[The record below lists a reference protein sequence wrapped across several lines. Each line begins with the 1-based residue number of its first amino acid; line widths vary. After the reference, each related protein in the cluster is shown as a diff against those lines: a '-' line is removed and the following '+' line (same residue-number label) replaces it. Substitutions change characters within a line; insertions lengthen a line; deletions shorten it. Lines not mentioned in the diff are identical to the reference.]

1 MAQFFQMQDIGAIA
15 PELYLALFGM
25 ILLIADLSIKE
36 KRTMGTIAL
45 IGIGFSAM
53 FLFRLHGIEVEAYGG
68 LLKIDA
74 FAAFFKLIFLIAGAL
89 SIAISLKYLD
99 IERENHGEYYALIL
113 FSTMGMMFMAG
124 AVDLITLYI
133 GLETMAI
140 ATYILVGFLRSNQR
154 SNEASMKYFLL
165 GAFSSGILL
174 YGMSLLYGISGS
186 TRFVEIAGALSRRS
200 LNDPI
205 SLMAMITLSAG
216 LFFKIAAV
224 PFHQWTPDAY
234 EGAPTSITAF
244 MSVAVK
250 AASFA
255 MMIRLFM
262 VAMLPLRPHW
272 VAIMTVVSILTMT
285 VGNIA
290 AITQSNIKR
299 LLAYSSIS
307 HAGYILIGLIAGN
320 ETGLTAVPLYLL
332 IYTFT
337 NLGAWAVVVA
347 LRRRDVIGEH
357 IDEMS
362 GLYYK
367 HPTAALLMLV
377 FLLSLAGIPPTAG
390 FIGKYYLFAAAIET
404 HHNVLAVIAVLNAAI
419 SIYFY
424 LRIVV
429 AMFMREA
436 NEKTGLTYS
445 PGILTAL
452 AVAIIFTMVIGIY
465 PDPFIAMARQA
476 AILGFRTADYADYAE
491 GKGD

>member
-1 MAQFFQMQDIGAIA
+1 MGQFFQMQDLAAIT
-15 PELYLALFGM
+15 PELELLAFGM
-25 ILLIADLSIKE
+25 AILLGDLVVE
-36 KRTMGTIAL
+36 RKRTLGLVALLGIAVS
-45 IGIGFSAM
+45 GV
-53 FLFRLHGIEVEAYGG
+53 FLFRLRNVEIAAYGG
-68 LLKIDA
+68 LFVLDH
-74 FAAFFKLIFLIAGAL
+74 FSMFFKLVFLIAAAL

-113 FSTMGMMFMAG
+113 FATVGMMFMAG
-124 AVDLITLYI
+124 AVDLVTLYI
-133 GLETMAI
+133 SLETMAI
-140 ATYILVGFLRSNQR
+140 STYILVGFLRSNQR

-174 YGMSLLYGISGS
+174 YGMSLLYGLSGS
-186 TRFVEIAGALSRRS
+186 TKFADIAEALSRRPP
-200 LNDPI
+200 NDPI
-205 SLMAMITLSAG
+205 SLLAMITLSAG

-255 MMIRLFM
+255 MMIRIFM
-262 VAMLPLRPHW
+262 VAIYPLRPHW
-272 VAIMTVVSILTMT
+272 VAIMAVISVITMT

-307 HAGYILIGLIAGN
+307 HAGYILIGFIAGN
-320 ETGLTAVPLYLL
+320 DTGLTAVPLYLL

-362 GLYYK
+362 GLFFR
-367 HPTAALLMLV
+367 HPAASILMLI

-390 FIGKYYLFAAAIET
+390 FIAKYYLFAAAIQT
-404 HHNVLAVIAVLNAAI
+404 GHNVLAVIAVLNAAI

-429 AMFMREA
+429 AMFMRDA
-436 NEKTGLTYS
+436 TEKTGLTYS
-445 PGILTAL
+445 PGILTAMG
-452 AVAIIFTMVIGIY
+452 VAFVFTMLIGIY

-476 AILGFRTADYADYAE
+476 ALLAF
-491 GKGD
+491 

>member
-1 MAQFFQMQDIGAIA
+1 MPEFFRIQDVGAIA
-15 PELYLALFGM
+15 PELELIVFGM
-25 ILLIADLSIKE
+25 LVLIADLVVKD
-36 KRTMGTIAL
+36 KKKLGVFAIA
-45 IGIGFSAM
+45 GIVLSGIL
-53 FLFRLHGIEVEAYGG
+53 LFRLSGMDISAYGG
-68 LLKIDA
+68 ALVVDR
-74 FAAFFKLIFLIAGAL
+74 FANFFKLIFLIAAGL
-89 SIAISLKYLD
+89 SIALSLKYLD

-113 FSTMGMMFMAG
+113 FTTMGMMFMAG
-124 AVDLITLYI
+124 SVDLVTMYI
-133 GLETMAI
+133 SLETMAI

-154 SNEASMKYFLL
+154 SNEASLKYFLL

-186 TRFVEIAGALSRRS
+186 TRFIDIAEALSRRPLS
-200 LNDPI
+200 DPI

-255 MMIRLFM
+255 MMVRIFM
-262 VAMLPLRPHW
+262 VAIYPLRPHW
-272 VAIMTVVSILTMT
+272 LPVMASVCVMTMT

-307 HAGYILIGLIAGN
+307 HAGYILLGLIAGN
-320 ETGLTAVPLYLL
+320 QTGLIAVAIYLL
-332 IYTFT
+332 TYTFT
-337 NLGAWAVVVA
+337 NLGAWAVIVA

-362 GLYYK
+362 GLFFK
-367 HPTAALLMLV
+367 NPVAAVLMLI

-390 FIGKYYLFAAAIET
+390 FIGKYYLFAAAIQT
-404 HHNVLAVIAVLNAAI
+404 GHNTLAVIAVLNAAI

-436 NEKTGLTYS
+436 TEKTGLTYS
-445 PGILTAL
+445 PGLLTVL
-452 AVAIIFTMVIGIY
+452 AVAIIFTMVIGLY
-465 PDPFIAMARQA
+465 PDPFIALARQA
-476 AILGFRTADYADYAE
+476 VILGF
-491 GKGD
+491 

>member
-1 MAQFFQMQDIGAIA
+1 MPQFFQMQDLRAII
-15 PELYLALFGM
+15 PELELAVFGM
-25 ILLIADLSIKE
+25 SLLILDLWIKE
-36 KRTMGTIAL
+36 KRYLGLFAL
-45 IGIGFSAM
+45 VGIGVSSVY
-53 FLFRLHGIEVEAYGG
+53 LFTLRGIENSAYGG
-68 LLKIDA
+68 VLVLDPFSI
-74 FAAFFKLIFLIAGAL
+74 FFKMIFLIAAAL
-89 SIAISLKYLD
+89 SIAISLRYLD

-113 FSTMGMMFMAG
+113 FATMGMMFMAG
-124 AVDLITLYI
+124 AVDLVTLYI

-140 ATYILVGFLRSNQR
+140 ATYILVGFLRGNQR

-174 YGMSLLYGISGS
+174 YGMSLLYGIAGS
-186 TRFVEIAGALSRRS
+186 TRFVDIADVLSRRPIT
-200 LNDPI
+200 DPI

-216 LFFKIAAV
+216 MFFKIAAV

-255 MMIRLFM
+255 MMIRVFM
-262 VAMLPLRPHW
+262 FAIYPLRPQW
-272 VAIMTVVSILTMT
+272 VVIVAAVSVVTMT

-290 AITQSNIKR
+290 AITQSNVKR

-307 HAGYILIGLIAGN
+307 HAGYILIGFIAGN
-320 ETGLTAVPLYLL
+320 DTGLTAVGLYLL

-337 NLGAWAVVVA
+337 NIGVWAVVIA
-347 LRRRDVIGEH
+347 LRRKDVIGEH
-357 IDEMS
+357 IDDMA
-362 GLYYK
+362 GLYFK
-367 HPTAALLMLV
+367 HPVAAALMLI

-404 HHNVLAVIAVLNAAI
+404 GHNVLAVIAVLNAAI

-429 AMFMREA
+429 SMFMREPT
-436 NEKTGLTYS
+436 EKTGIAFS
-445 PGILTAL
+445 PGLKVAL
-452 AVAIIFTMVIGIY
+452 GVAIIFTMLIGIY
-465 PDPFIAMARQA
+465 PDPFIALARHA
-476 AILGFRTADYADYAE
+476 VPPGF
-491 GKGD
+491 

>member
-1 MAQFFQMQDIGAIA
+1 MGQFFQMQDLAAIT
-15 PELYLALFGM
+15 PELELLAFGM
-25 ILLIADLSIKE
+25 AILLGDLVVE
-36 KRTMGTIAL
+36 RKRTLGLVALLGIAVS
-45 IGIGFSAM
+45 GV
-53 FLFRLHGIEVEAYGG
+53 FLFRLRNVEIAAYGG
-68 LLKIDA
+68 LFVLDH
-74 FAAFFKLIFLIAGAL
+74 FSMFFKLVFLIAAAL

-113 FSTMGMMFMAG
+113 FATVGMMFMAG
-124 AVDLITLYI
+124 AVDLVTLYI
-133 GLETMAI
+133 SLETMAI
-140 ATYILVGFLRSNQR
+140 STYILVGFLRSSQR

-174 YGMSLLYGISGS
+174 YGMSLLYGLSGS
-186 TRFVEIAGALSRRS
+186 TKFADIAEALSRRPP
-200 LNDPI
+200 NDPI
-205 SLMAMITLSAG
+205 SLLAMITLSAG

-255 MMIRLFM
+255 MMIRIFM
-262 VAMLPLRPHW
+262 VAIYPLRPHW
-272 VAIMTVVSILTMT
+272 VVIMAAISVITMT

-307 HAGYILIGLIAGN
+307 HAGYILIGFIAGN
-320 ETGLTAVPLYLL
+320 DTGLTAVPLYLL

-347 LRRRDVIGEH
+347 LRRKDVIGEH

-362 GLYYK
+362 GLFFR
-367 HPTAALLMLV
+367 HPAASILMLI

-390 FIGKYYLFAAAIET
+390 FIAKYYLFAAAIQT
-404 HHNVLAVIAVLNAAI
+404 GHNVLAVIAVLNAAI

-429 AMFMREA
+429 AMFMRDA
-436 NEKTGLTYS
+436 TEKTGLTYS
-445 PGILTAL
+445 PGILTAMG
-452 AVAIIFTMVIGIY
+452 VAFVFTMLIGIY

-476 AILGFRTADYADYAE
+476 ALLAF
-491 GKGD
+491 

>member
-1 MAQFFQMQDIGAIA
+1 MAPFFNIQDIGAIG
-15 PELYLALFGM
+15 PELYLAMFGM
-25 ILLIADLSIKE
+25 ILLILDLVVEK
-36 KRTMGTIAL
+36 KRTLGLVAL
-45 IGIGFSAM
+45 IGLAFSGL
-53 FLFRLHGIEVEAYGG
+53 FLLRLWGVEVSAYGG
-68 LLKIDA
+68 VLLVDN
-74 FAAFFKLIFLIAGAL
+74 FSAFFKLVFLTGAAL
-89 SIAISLKYLD
+89 SIGLSLRYLD
-99 IERENHGEYYALIL
+99 IEREHHGEYYALIL
-113 FSTMGMMFMAG
+113 FATMGMMFMAG
-124 AVDLITLYI
+124 AMDLVTLYI

-140 ATYILVGFLRSNQR
+140 ATYILVGFLRNNQR

-186 TRFVEIAGALSRRS
+186 TRFIQIAQALADRPAG
-200 LNDPI
+200 DPI

-255 MMIRLFM
+255 MMVRIFM
-262 VAMLPLRPHW
+262 IAMYPLRPQW
-272 VAIMTVVSILTMT
+272 TVVMTAVSVLTMT
-285 VGNIA
+285 IGNIA
-290 AITQSNIKR
+290 AITQSNVKR

-307 HAGYILIGLIAGN
+307 HAGYILIGFIAGN

-337 NLGAWAVVVA
+337 NIGAWAVIVA

-362 GLYYK
+362 GLFFK
-367 HPTAALLMLV
+367 NPGAAILMLI

-404 HHNVLAVIAVLNAAI
+404 GHNVLAVIAVLNAAI
-419 SIYFY
+419 SLYFY

-429 AMFMREA
+429 VMFMRDA
-436 NEKTGLTYS
+436 TEKTGLVYS
-445 PGILTAL
+445 PGVVAAL
-452 AVAIIFTMVIGIY
+452 GVAFLFTMWIGVY
-465 PDPFIAMARQA
+465 PDPFISMARQA
-476 AILGFRTADYADYAE
+476 VIVGF
-491 GKGD
+491 

>member
-1 MAQFFQMQDIGAIA
+1 MPQFFQMQDIGAIV
-15 PELYLALFGM
+15 PELELAVFGM
-25 ILLIADLSIKE
+25 FLLIFDLMVQN
-36 KRTMGTIAL
+36 KRRLGYIAL
-45 IGIGFSAM
+45 GGIAISGY
-53 FLFRLHGIEVEAYGG
+53 FLFKLWGVEFTAYGG
-68 LLKIDA
+68 ALVLDPFSI
-74 FAAFFKLIFLIAGAL
+74 FFKMIFLVAAAL
-89 SIAISLKYLD
+89 SIAISLRYLD

-113 FSTMGMMFMAG
+113 FATMGMMFMAG
-124 AVDLITLYI
+124 AVDLVTLYI

-140 ATYILVGFLRSNQR
+140 VTYVLVGFLRSNQR

-186 TRFVEIAGALSRRS
+186 TRFDDIAEALSRRP
-200 LNDPI
+200 LTDPI

-216 LFFKIAAV
+216 IFFKIAAV
-224 PFHQWTPDAY
+224 PFHQWAPDAY
-234 EGAPTSITAF
+234 EGAPSSITTY

-255 MMIRLFM
+255 MAVRIFM
-262 VAMLPLRPHW
+262 VAIYPLRPQW
-272 VAIMTVVSILTMT
+272 MSILAAVSVMTMT
-285 VGNIA
+285 MGNIA
-290 AITQSNIKR
+290 AITQSNVKR

-307 HAGYILIGLIAGN
+307 HAGYILIGFIAGN
-320 ETGLTAVPLYLL
+320 DTGLTAVGLYLF

-337 NLGAWAVVVA
+337 NIGAWAVIVA

-357 IDEMS
+357 IDDMA

-367 HPTAALLMLV
+367 HPAAAVLMLI

-404 HHNVLAVIAVLNAAI
+404 GHNVLAVVAVLNAAI

-429 AMFMREA
+429 SMFMRDA
-436 NEKTGLTYS
+436 TEKTGLTFA
-445 PGILTAL
+445 PGITIAMSVAL
-452 AVAIIFTMVIGIY
+452 IFTMLIGIY
-465 PDPFIAMARQA
+465 PDPFIALARHA
-476 AILGFRTADYADYAE
+476 VPLGF
-491 GKGD
+491 

>member
-1 MAQFFQMQDIGAIA
+1 MGEFFRIQDIGAII
-15 PELYLALFGM
+15 PELEIVVFGM
-25 ILLIADLSIKE
+25 FLLIFDLLIKE
-36 KRTMGTIAL
+36 KRKLGVIAL
-45 IGIGFSAM
+45 AGIAISGV
-53 FLFRLHGIEVEAYGG
+53 FLFRLRDVEVQAYGG
-68 LLKIDA
+68 HLQLDP
-74 FAAFFKLIFLIAGAL
+74 FAIFFKLIFLIAAGL

-113 FSTMGMMFMAG
+113 FATMGMMFMAG
-124 AVDLITLYI
+124 AMDLVTLYI

-140 ATYILVGFLRSNQR
+140 ATYVLVGFLRSSQR

-186 TRFVEIAGALSRRS
+186 TRFRDIAEALAQRS
-200 LNDPI
+200 ATDPI
-205 SLMAMITLSAG
+205 SLMAMATVSAG

-244 MSVAVK
+244 MSVGVK

-255 MMIRLFM
+255 MMVRIFM
-262 VAMLPLRPHW
+262 VAMSPLNAQWAP
-272 VAIMTVVSILTMT
+272 VMSAVCVLTMT

-290 AITQSNIKR
+290 AITQSNVKR

-307 HAGYILIGLIAGN
+307 HAGYILIGFIAGN

-337 NLGAWAVVVA
+337 NIGAWAVVVA

-357 IDEMS
+357 IDEMA
-362 GLYYK
+362 GLYFK
-367 HPTAALLMLV
+367 NPGAAVLMLI

-390 FIGKYYLFAAAIET
+390 FIAKYYLFAAAIET
-404 HHNVLAVIAVLNAAI
+404 GHNVLAVIAVLNAAV
-419 SIYFY
+419 SVYFY
-424 LRIVV
+424 FRIVV
-429 AMFMREA
+429 AMFMRDA
-436 NEKTGLTYS
+436 TEKTGLAYS
-445 PGILTAL
+445 PGLMVAL
-452 AVAIIFTMVIGIY
+452 GVAIFFTMLIGIY

-476 AILGFRTADYADYAE
+476 AIYGF
-491 GKGD
+491 

>member
-1 MAQFFQMQDIGAIA
+1 MGEFFRIQDLGAIA
-15 PELYLALFGM
+15 PELELIMIGM
-25 ILLIADLSIKE
+25 VLLIGDLVVKD
-36 KRTMGTIAL
+36 KKKLGLFAMAGIAV
-45 IGIGFSAM
+45 SAV
-53 FLFRLHGIEVEAYGG
+53 FLFRLSGMDISAYGG
-68 LLKIDA
+68 VIVVDR
-74 FAAFFKLIFLIAGAL
+74 FANFFKLIFLIAAAL
-89 SIAISLKYLD
+89 SIALSLKYLD

-113 FSTMGMMFMAG
+113 FATTGMMFMASS
-124 AVDLITLYI
+124 VDLVTLYI
-133 GLETMAI
+133 SLETMAI
-140 ATYILVGFLRSNQR
+140 ATYILVGFLRGNQR
-154 SNEASMKYFLL
+154 SNEASIKYFLL

-174 YGMSLLYGISGS
+174 YGMSLLYGIAGS
-186 TRFVEIAGALSRRS
+186 TKYIDIAEALSRRPLS
-200 LNDPI
+200 DPI

-224 PFHQWTPDAY
+224 PFHQWAPDAY

-250 AASFA
+250 TASFA
-255 MMIRLFM
+255 MMVRIFM
-262 VAMLPLRPHW
+262 VAIYPLRPHW
-272 VAIMTVVSILTMT
+272 LPVLASVSVMTMT

-290 AITQSNIKR
+290 AITQSNVKR

-307 HAGYILIGLIAGN
+307 HAGYILLGLIAGN
-320 ETGLTAVPLYLL
+320 QTGLIAIAIYLL

-337 NLGAWAVVVA
+337 NLGAWAVIVA

-362 GLYYK
+362 GLYFK
-367 HPTAALLMLV
+367 NPVAAVFMLI

-404 HHNVLAVIAVLNAAI
+404 GHNALAVIAVLNAAI

-429 AMFMREA
+429 AMFMRDA
-436 NEKTGLTYS
+436 TEKTGLTFS
-445 PGILTAL
+445 PGLVTVL

-465 PDPFIAMARQA
+465 PDPFIALARQA
-476 AILGFRTADYADYAE
+476 VILGF
-491 GKGD
+491 

>member
-1 MAQFFQMQDIGAIA
+1 MEQFFKIQDLGAII
-15 PELYLALFGM
+15 PELELVAFGM
-25 ILLIADLSIKE
+25 FLLIFDLLIKD
-36 KRTMGTIAL
+36 KRKLGLIAL
-45 IGIGFSAM
+45 AGIAISGL
-53 FLFRLHGIEVEAYGG
+53 FLFRLRGIEFSAYGG
-68 LLKIDA
+68 MLILDP
-74 FAAFFKLIFLIAGAL
+74 FAVFFKLIFLIAAAL
-89 SIAISLKYLD
+89 SIAISLRYLD

-113 FSTMGMMFMAG
+113 FATMGMMFMAG
-124 AVDLITLYI
+124 AVDLVTLYI

-140 ATYILVGFLRSNQR
+140 ATYVLVGFLRSNQR

-186 TRFVEIAGALSRRS
+186 TKFVDIAEALSQRP

-216 LFFKIAAV
+216 VFFKIAAV

-255 MMIRLFM
+255 MMVRIFM
-262 VAMLPLRPHW
+262 IAVYPLRPQW
-272 VAIMTVVSILTMT
+272 VPMMTAVAVLTMT

-290 AITQSNIKR
+290 AITQSNVKR

-307 HAGYILIGLIAGN
+307 HAGYILIGFVAGN
-320 ETGLTAVPLYLL
+320 DTGLTAIPLYLL

-337 NLGAWAVVVA
+337 NLGAWAVIVA
-347 LRRRDVIGEH
+347 LRRKDVIGEH
-357 IDEMS
+357 IDDMA
-362 GLYYK
+362 GLFFK
-367 HPTAALLMLV
+367 HPTSAILMLI

-390 FIGKYYLFAAAIET
+390 FIAKYYLFAAAIET
-404 HHNVLAVIAVLNAAI
+404 GHTVLAVIAVLNAAI

-429 AMFMREA
+429 SMFMREA
-436 NEKTGLTYS
+436 TEKTGLVFS
-445 PGILTAL
+445 PGITMSL
-452 AVAIIFTMVIGIY
+452 AVAIFFTMLIGLY
-465 PDPFIAMARQA
+465 PDPFIALARQA
-476 AILGFRTADYADYAE
+476 VVLGF
-491 GKGD
+491 